1 MMKKT
6 EYKTK
11 KNQITYSSK
20 QKTTTKTDVKMI
32 KFVDHA
38 YDGNNYM
45 QRKIKIQFHQMEL
58 LVCLCTLRKMK
69 LHF

>member
-45 QRKIKIQFHQMEL
+45 QRKIKIQFH
-58 LVCLCTLRKMK
+58 
-69 LHF
+69 